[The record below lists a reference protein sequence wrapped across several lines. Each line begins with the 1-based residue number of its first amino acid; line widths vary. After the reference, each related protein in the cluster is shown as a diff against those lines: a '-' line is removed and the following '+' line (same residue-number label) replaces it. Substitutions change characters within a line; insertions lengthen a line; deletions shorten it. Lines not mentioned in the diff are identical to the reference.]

1 MTFDNGIINPT
12 NIKNKKFNDR
22 NCMAPNNKNKIIMN
36 QEKLKNL
43 IFITSKEEF
52 SLIVIPTLQ
61 IGHIDQLNYYKN

>member
-1 MTFDNGIINPT
+1 
-12 NIKNKKFNDR
+12 
-22 NCMAPNNKNKIIMN
+22 MAPNNKNKIIMN

-52 SLIVIPTLQ
+52 SLIVISTLQ